1 VEDVRE
7 TYRRHRDGG
16 ASAGELAAAYG
27 VDATLLSRALHAARL
42 PRIFEVPLGN
52 PPVLRRVAADE

>member
-7 TYRRHRDGG
+7 AYRRHRDG
-16 ASAGELAAAYG
+16 AQPSKLAAAYG
-27 VDATLLSRALHAARL
+27 VDAALLSRALHAARL
-42 PRIFEVPLGN
+42 PRIHEMPLGN